1 MLHAPSCVE
10 LFLQCNRQFSLLVL
24 RYGRG
29 FLTFYYKIHSLSR
42 YLFSAGS
49 FLNTPVKFSL
59 INSSFNQTVL
69 SLSGSENLLSHI
81 HSREK
86 GGFQIIQK
94 LLRTSGSQ
102 PDCSASADPRPRW
115 KAGRGNRPLLGVAKK
130 VFHHRAS
137 WPQSVNAELDY
148 LPARPAFPAADTEKA
163 LFRHDSPFFSLYI
176 DNTSTEIRLSRYC
189 TTAICGPAYS
199 RDSSC
204 GSGWAAGRLASQ
216 KWR

>member
-69 SLSGSENLLSHI
+69 SLPGSKNLLSHI
-81 HSREK
+81 HSRVK
-86 GGFQIIQK
+86 GVFSDYSEI
-94 LLRTSGSQ
+94 T
-102 PDCSASADPRPRW
+102 ADFWIATR
-115 KAGRGNRPLLGVAKK
+115 
-130 VFHHRAS
+130 
-137 WPQSVNAELDY
+137 
-148 LPARPAFPAADTEKA
+148 
-163 LFRHDSPFFSLYI
+163 LFGI
-176 DNTSTEIRLSRYC
+176 SRSSISME
-189 TTAICGPAYS
+189 TGP
-199 RDSSC
+199 
-204 GSGWAAGRLASQ
+204 
-216 KWR
+216 

>member
-1 MLHAPSCVE
+1 MAYPTKPVYPCQAVKTSFH
-10 LFLQCNRQFSLLVL
+10 
-24 RYGRG
+24 
-29 FLTFYYKIHSLSR
+29 TFIR
-42 YLFSAGS
+42 
-49 FLNTPVKFSL
+49 V
-59 INSSFNQTVL
+59 
-69 SLSGSENLLSHI
+69 
-81 HSREK
+81 RK

-115 KAGRGNRPLLGVAKK
+115 KAGRDNRLCQSCEEGLP
-130 VFHHRAS
+130 
-137 WPQSVNAELDY
+137 PQSIVAAVCQRRTRLSACS
-148 LPARPAFPAADTEKA
+148 ARVSRGRHEKA

-176 DNTSTEIRLSRYC
+176 DNTSTKIRLSRYC

-204 GSGWAAGRLASQ
+204 GSGWAAGRPALQ

>member
-29 FLTFYYKIHSLSR
+29 FLTFYYKIHSPSR

-59 INSSFNQTVL
+59 INNSFNQTVL

-86 GGFQIIQK
+86 GGFQIIQE

-102 PDCSASADPRPRW
+102 PDCSASADPRSRW
-115 KAGRGNRPLLGVAKK
+115 KAGRGNRPLPGLRRRSSTTE
-130 VFHHRAS
+130 HRGRS
-137 WPQSVNAELDY
+137 L
-148 LPARPAFPAADTEKA
+148 LPAQFACHHDRGAAHEEYMARVEVQTTQSAALPPA
-163 LFRHDSPFFSLYI
+163 
-176 DNTSTEIRLSRYC
+176 
-189 TTAICGPAYS
+189 G
-199 RDSSC
+199 
-204 GSGWAAGRLASQ
+204 
-216 KWR
+216 

>member
-69 SLSGSENLLSHI
+69 SLSDSENLLSHI

-137 WPQSVNAELDY
+137 WP
-148 LPARPAFPAADTEKA
+148 LPSA
-163 LFRHDSPFFSLYI
+163 
-176 DNTSTEIRLSRYC
+176 C
-189 TTAICGPAYS
+189 TVRVPS
-199 RDSSC
+199 
-204 GSGWAAGRLASQ
+204 
-216 KWR
+216 

>member
-49 FLNTPVKFSL
+49 FLNTPVKFPL

-102 PDCSASADPRPRW
+102 PDCSASADSQPRW
-115 KAGRGNRPLLGVAKK
+115 KPGRDNRLCQSCEEGLP
-130 VFHHRAS
+130 
-137 WPQSVNAELDY
+137 PQSIVA
-148 LPARPAFPAADTEKA
+148 AAFCLHSSRAIMIG
-163 LFRHDSPFFSLYI
+163 SPPMK
-176 DNTSTEIRLSRYC
+176 NT
-189 TTAICGPAYS
+189 
-199 RDSSC
+199 
-204 GSGWAAGRLASQ
+204 
-216 KWR
+216 